1 MDELRTIHIKN
12 YNLCGYGNTKILRIQ
27 HDRTFLYID
36 EILPQNIDPAKCLI
50 SYNCKIISPYDSK
63 IDRIILG
70 SSDTIELI
78 PRVQGGF
85 DLSMDDIIDSV
96 MSEFGPAVGPL
107 KSIANV
113 CILIL
118 KILLWIVKF
127 VIWLIQL
134 FIWFLVDFCNPLN
147 LATDLI
153 GGITKITRLI
163 FAVASDVI
171 FGLLKFGFNKFLE
184 PIFSGFWGWDN
195 ALTPEEKKQ
204 LKNSTLS
211 EKMTDTNNGE
221 LKQSACHGPG
231 VKCYRTPDG
240 YVPFSV
246 ILGTVL
252 LPPMGLFME
261 FGLTNWINIVI
272 CGILT
277 MVYYVPGLIYALI
290 LIYS

>member
-1 MDELRTIHIKN
+1 MTETNEFNIWFKYLDKSIYIKN
-12 YNLCGYGNTKILRIQ
+12 ITKNTSSNILYEKIK
-27 HDRTFLYID
+27 
-36 EILPQNIDPAKCLI
+36 ENISEL
-50 SYNCKIISPYDSK
+50 SHLNCKLLYNGQIIPNDDSHTLDEFG
-63 IDRIILG
+63 IHED
-70 SSDTIELI
+70 STIEIIIPMVGGNVLGDILNAIIQIGEFFSFIPKLI
-78 PRVQGGF
+78 IF
-85 DLSMDDIIDSV
+85 IIK
-96 MSEFGPAVGPL
+96 L
-107 KSIANV
+107 
-113 CILIL
+113 
-118 KILLWIVKF
+118 F
-127 VIWLIQL
+127 VWLIQL
-134 FIWFLVDFCNPLN
+134 FLWFLIDFCNPAN
-147 LATDLI
+147 LSTDLI

-195 ALTPEEKKQ
+195 VLTPEEKKQ

-240 YVPFSV
+240 YVPFTI

-261 FGLTNWINIVI
+261 FGLTNWLNIII
-272 CGILT
+272 CAILT